1 VSQAGYGPAKDPRA
15 DGTAWNLNHRHINEF
30 SFEIAQKQNF
40 SVFISGS
47 GRKNVV
53 LGPIVGRLAL
63 FTGPY
68 NTFHAV
74 GAWAKTQATV
84 TTREFIDVN

>member
-1 VSQAGYGPAKDPRA
+1 M
-15 DGTAWNLNHRHINEF
+15 
-30 SFEIAQKQNF
+30 
-40 SVFISGS
+40 FILGS